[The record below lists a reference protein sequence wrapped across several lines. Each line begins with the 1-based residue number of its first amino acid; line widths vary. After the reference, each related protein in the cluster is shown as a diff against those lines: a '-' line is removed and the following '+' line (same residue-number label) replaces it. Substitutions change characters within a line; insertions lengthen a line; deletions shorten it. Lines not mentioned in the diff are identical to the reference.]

1 MKTIFDLAQVITKV
15 PHPFINSSL
24 TELGIVT
31 DIELEDSTVSLVF
44 AWPFPDIP
52 IRDQLVN
59 AIESVVTEMEFNFN
73 FTERIMTTA
82 EKNDFLI
89 LEKKGWKG
97 Q

>member
-1 MKTIFDLAQVITKV
+1 MKTLFDLAQVITKV

-31 DIELEDSTVSLVF
+31 DIDLEDNTVSLVF

-52 IRDQLVN
+52 IRDQLVQST
-59 AIESVVTEMEFNFN
+59 EKVVHNMGFTLD

>member
-1 MKTIFDLAQVITKV
+1 MKTLFDLAQVITKV
-15 PHPFINSSL
+15 PHPFISSSL

-31 DIELEDSTVSLVF
+31 DIDLENNMVSLVF

-52 IRDQLVN
+52 IRDQLVDS
-59 AIESVVTEMEFNFN
+59 IKSVVFEMGFELN

-97 Q
+97 

>member
-1 MKTIFDLAQVITKV
+1 MKTFFDLAQVITKV
-15 PHPFINSSL
+15 SHPFINSSL

-31 DIELEDSTVSLVF
+31 DIELEDNTVSLVF

-59 AIESVVTEMEFNFN
+59 AIESVVTDMEFSLD

>member
-1 MKTIFDLAQVITKV
+1 MKTLFDLAQVITKV

-31 DIELEDSTVSLVF
+31 DIDLEDGIVSLVF

-52 IRDQLVN
+52 IREQLI
-59 AIESVVTEMEFNFN
+59 ASIEQVVKDLDLKLE

-97 Q
+97 

>member
-1 MKTIFDLAQVITKV
+1 MKTLFDLAQLITKV

-31 DIELEDSTVSLVF
+31 DIDLENNIVSLIF

-52 IRDQLVN
+52 IREQL
-59 AIESVVTEMEFNFN
+59 IESIEKVVQELEFELS

-97 Q
+97 

>member
-1 MKTIFDLAQVITKV
+1 MKTLFDLAQVITKI

-24 TELGIVT
+24 TELGIIT
-31 DIELEDSTVSLVF
+31 DIDLENDVVSLVF

-52 IRDQLVN
+52 IREQL
-59 AIESVVTEMEFNFN
+59 IESTESVVTEMGFKLQ

-89 LEKKGWKG
+89 IEKKNWKG
-97 Q
+97 